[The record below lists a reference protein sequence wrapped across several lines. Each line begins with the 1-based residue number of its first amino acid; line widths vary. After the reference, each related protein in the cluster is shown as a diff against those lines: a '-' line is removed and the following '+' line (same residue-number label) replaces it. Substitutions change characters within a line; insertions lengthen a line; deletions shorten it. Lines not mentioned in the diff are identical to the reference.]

1 MIERALEFG
10 PGRRLVGVL
19 AHSDATAPTRDIAVV
34 ITNAG
39 IIHRVGA
46 NRLHVR
52 LARSLAA
59 RGYSCLRYDLPGIGD
74 SERIGTGSHSELENV
89 TATRAALDALEQA
102 GVARRFIMVGLCSG
116 ADHSF
121 RVACGDTRVAGAVLI
136 DPTVMFSTR
145 RHDAH
150 RVLRTVR
157 RAIRPRFWARALT
170 GKSQVGDAARS
181 GPDGP
186 RPPRSLQPTRHLEAW
201 SQSHAAFKSL
211 QDREVR
217 LCMVI
222 TRHSGEIYSYRRQIF
237 DVFPDLADLE
247 RFITVRLRPQADHTF
262 GAEADRNFL
271 EAAIIDWLSASFV
284 QSARLDQDARA
295 SV

>member
-19 AHSDATAPTRDIAVV
+19 AHSDATAPARDIAVL
-34 ITNAG
+34 ITNSG

-52 LARSLAA
+52 LARSLAE

-74 SERIGTGSHSELENV
+74 SERIGTGSHTELENL

-102 GVARRFIMVGLCSG
+102 GVARRFIMIGLCSG

-121 RVACGDTRVAGAVLI
+121 RVACGDPRVAGAVLI

-145 RHDAH
+145 RHNAH

-157 RAIRPRFWARALT
+157 RAIRPRHWARALT
-170 GKSQVGDAARS
+170 GKPQVGGAPRS
-181 GPDGP
+181 GADGP
-186 RPPRSLQPTRHLEAW
+186 GAPRSLQRSRHPEAW
-201 SQSHAAFKSL
+201 SQSHAAFRSL
-211 QDREVR
+211 LDREVR
-217 LCMVI
+217 LFMVI

-247 RFITVRLRPQADHTF
+247 QFITVRLRPQSGHTF
-262 GAEADRNFL
+262 GTETDRSFL

-284 QSARLDQDARA
+284 QNARLDRDAPA